1 MTIQRNSNHI
11 LDLNRILKRK
21 PHTFSTGDEI
31 QVPSNTQKTYNVD
44 TSNNFSVNTL
54 DSNGLIK
61 STKAGGQND
70 ALKNL
75 ADKNQPVPTSDGYFG
90 QDGAYNKG
98 KNVAGAI
105 SAVAGGLTGMYAG
118 YKGNSTIADTS
129 GVKKQANSIAS
140 NSSNAESNDA
150 LLNDMNSFNAM
161 NNVSYGQ
168 VRGVSNGDMAKNT
181 LNSVASGA
189 SAGSV
194 AGPWGAAIG
203 AVVGLGTGVA
213 GIFSGNSKAR
223 REKARLNGQIA
234 AANQSAINNFANTAS
249 NINTNTNINLGR
261 NYFAQG
267 GHVFAG
273 GGKNDKYIDSNERY
287 LMDYAQSKA
296 YRNRLSKYTSDPNI
310 LNYAPNAAANE
321 LKSNFSSFVFP
332 NANNFDNAGETYTVN
347 KNKFYTGYDQLPQY
361 LKGVIDDR
369 WNSQPKDV
377 RYALENHDR
386 VVSVPT
392 LTYSNDF
399 YDMMGVR
406 HPDMFKPLHHET
418 GHFLDPFLNN
428 QYPEEYKLYL
438 TPDVEMFKS
447 NLNKEHDSKISENY
461 ADLMELRAK
470 LHEANVFDSSDPNAV
485 FDLKKLNEFRK
496 YLKKQKQ
503 GSNFLNNHNDGQII
517 NAINKIAYND
527 NGNNGNQNVFA
538 NGGHL
543 FSTGGKYNTWWN
555 PNDFNFALHLK
566 PSTAHSDKVDNML
579 INYLDAHYKQLSK
592 LVRDNNMSSIGLG
605 KYVVS
610 KLGLSRR
617 FLIGAINACA
627 WRIFQNPDDVSYK
640 PSKNVTMIPVNKSG
654 LEGGVANDL
663 SPNASYY
670 IATTLP
676 GSNVRFVQ
684 YVVKP
689 KPKPLVIKSEPE
701 LVEPHQLT
709 EPSKKVLDRT
719 TQQWVDVPA
728 SWNYGDPYPQ
738 GMIHPVGLATS
749 PQPNSTVKW
758 KPTPNKVDD
767 NSGIRFDTVNQE
779 YFDKNNKIVGRDI
792 NNNTETL
799 VSKPTTP
806 KYQFK
811 SYQDVLNNK
820 PDELANKFAE
830 GGHIFK
836 NGGKA
841 NKTSKS
847 KKAKHVVLQT
857 DYTKPVIDN
866 YGRVFYPFSSG
877 VVVDDKSS
885 GLKPEIGKSGFVE
898 HDVNQTLSGIQF
910 DKNGNVVKNTY
921 KESPSVNDDTRIPIT
936 SSPSVLP
943 NGERREEPYEPTD
956 EQQYYRHVTNGDDV
970 DFQERSMAAGL
981 ALAGI
986 PFGGWYAAALNV
998 PQALYTWK
1006 HRDETSGVN
1015 QFLDYASVIPGMKF
1029 TKALNLSKNPAI
1041 IRSARLAA
1049 RVTKKAHP
1057 SDIAIRSKQF
1067 AAPVAA
1073 LQMVHKAG
1081 DAQNVLTYP
1090 SLVKDWFNRQLID
1103 TRFDNYLD
1111 SSVKPLILNKF
1122 ADGGDIDEKKAVE
1135 TPGQWERRYVNSP
1148 EFEKR
1153 YKSILYHGADVPSL
1167 QDIRDQV
1174 NNTHYLHVNFDNGMG
1189 SRQMVP
1195 LNVRTNVADTYDYGL
1210 RHKNEFELSHYVK
1223 PVGKGNP
1230 WIVEDTRPYPAT
1242 ADFTKDNVM
1251 PHEHGHVI
1259 DFNNYL
1265 STAEY
1270 NDDGST
1276 QPDPKYM
1283 FDANRK
1289 PVDKANSSISYSHD
1303 SKEAENYADI
1313 NALKYNLYKFGIK
1326 DIANGDIVTIDDI
1339 RKFKDIINKMPV
1351 KQRNAYNRI
1360 FYLFDDDAIVRFLNK
1375 LADSNNHPDVN
1386 VPSVNVFA
1394 EGGDLDY
1401 DAIKQ
1406 SYNDSNTGYSKFNH
1420 SSGWIK
1426 DYMRDHM
1433 KTGLV
1438 ADGSVD
1444 AATMKGIKKAN
1455 MNMNMFYT
1463 ANGTDGEEMSNN
1475 VDYGWVK
1482 KNNPSQ
1488 LYQYENQNLPTN
1500 GDKVQQSNLGSST
1513 SSKAAKKAAP
1523 INVSKS
1529 KFYANIQQETK
1540 ANPQLN
1546 ETMSI
1551 AYNYLIKKGFKPVNA
1566 SAIVGCIYAESRM
1579 NPQQDNGDHCGLL
1592 QWTKFKTENNK
1603 KKFGDRYN
1611 KLIEHTKQLE
1621 GDKYK
1626 DGDENLLLNQLAFV
1640 ADDLRSKDF
1649 NNDKVKLIH
1658 TLSKSQSIY
1667 DSAKAIMEIYGG
1679 DDKDKYSPTER
1690 AAYALYCLKNI
1701 STMKQDNNK
1710 DKK

>member
-1 MTIQRNSNHI
+1 M
-11 LDLNRILKRK
+11 
-21 PHTFSTGDEI
+21 
-31 QVPSNTQKTYNVD
+31 
-44 TSNNFSVNTL
+44 
-54 DSNGLIK
+54 
-61 STKAGGQND
+61 
-70 ALKNL
+70 NL
-75 ADKNQPVPTSDGYFG
+75 
-90 QDGAYNKG
+90 
-98 KNVAGAI
+98 
-105 SAVAGGLTGMYAG
+105 
-118 YKGNSTIADTS
+118 
-129 GVKKQANSIAS
+129 
-140 NSSNAESNDA
+140 
-150 LLNDMNSFNAM
+150 
-161 NNVSYGQ
+161 
-168 VRGVSNGDMAKNT
+168 
-181 LNSVASGA
+181 
-189 SAGSV
+189 
-194 AGPWGAAIG
+194 
-203 AVVGLGTGVA
+203 
-213 GIFSGNSKAR
+213 
-223 REKARLNGQIA
+223 
-234 AANQSAINNFANTAS
+234 
-249 NINTNTNINLGR
+249 
-261 NYFAQG
+261 
-267 GHVFAG
+267 
-273 GGKNDKYIDSNERY
+273 
-287 LMDYAQSKA
+287 
-296 YRNRLSKYTSDPNI
+296 
-310 LNYAPNAAANE
+310 
-321 LKSNFSSFVFP
+321 
-332 NANNFDNAGETYTVN
+332 
-347 KNKFYTGYDQLPQY
+347 
-361 LKGVIDDR
+361 
-369 WNSQPKDV
+369 
-377 RYALENHDR
+377 
-386 VVSVPT
+386 
-392 LTYSNDF
+392 
-399 YDMMGVR
+399 
-406 HPDMFKPLHHET
+406 
-418 GHFLDPFLNN
+418 
-428 QYPEEYKLYL
+428 
-438 TPDVEMFKS
+438 
-447 NLNKEHDSKISENY
+447 
-461 ADLMELRAK
+461 
-470 LHEANVFDSSDPNAV
+470 
-485 FDLKKLNEFRK
+485 
-496 YLKKQKQ
+496 
-503 GSNFLNNHNDGQII
+503 
-517 NAINKIAYND
+517 
-527 NGNNGNQNVFA
+527 
-538 NGGHL
+538 
-543 FSTGGKYNTWWN
+543 
-555 PNDFNFALHLK
+555 
-566 PSTAHSDKVDNML
+566 
-579 INYLDAHYKQLSK
+579 
-592 LVRDNNMSSIGLG
+592 
-605 KYVVS
+605 
-610 KLGLSRR
+610 
-617 FLIGAINACA
+617 
-627 WRIFQNPDDVSYK
+627 
-640 PSKNVTMIPVNKSG
+640 
-654 LEGGVANDL
+654 
-663 SPNASYY
+663 
-670 IATTLP
+670 
-676 GSNVRFVQ
+676 
-684 YVVKP
+684 
-689 KPKPLVIKSEPE
+689 
-701 LVEPHQLT
+701 
-709 EPSKKVLDRT
+709 
-719 TQQWVDVPA
+719 
-728 SWNYGDPYPQ
+728 
-738 GMIHPVGLATS
+738 
-749 PQPNSTVKW
+749 
-758 KPTPNKVDD
+758 
-767 NSGIRFDTVNQE
+767 
-779 YFDKNNKIVGRDI
+779 
-792 NNNTETL
+792 
-799 VSKPTTP
+799 
-806 KYQFK
+806 
-811 SYQDVLNNK
+811 
-820 PDELANKFAE
+820 
-830 GGHIFK
+830 
-836 NGGKA
+836 
-841 NKTSKS
+841 
-847 KKAKHVVLQT
+847 
-857 DYTKPVIDN
+857 
-866 YGRVFYPFSSG
+866 
-877 VVVDDKSS
+877 
-885 GLKPEIGKSGFVE
+885 
-898 HDVNQTLSGIQF
+898 
-910 DKNGNVVKNTY
+910 
-921 KESPSVNDDTRIPIT
+921 
-936 SSPSVLP
+936 
-943 NGERREEPYEPTD
+943 
-956 EQQYYRHVTNGDDV
+956 
-970 DFQERSMAAGL
+970 
-981 ALAGI
+981 
-986 PFGGWYAAALNV
+986 

-1006 HRDETSGVN
+1006 HRDETSGIN
-1015 QFLDYASVIPGMKF
+1015 KFLDYASVVPGMKF
-1029 TKALNLSKNPAI
+1029 TKALNLSTNPAI

-1049 RVTKKAHP
+1049 WVTKKAHP

-1111 SSVKPLILNKF
+1111 SPVKPLILNKF

-1223 PVGKGNP
+1223 PAGKGNP
-1230 WIVEDTRPYPAT
+1230 WIVEDTRPYPVT

-1626 DGDENLLLNQLAFV
+1626 DGDENLLLNQLAFIS
-1640 ADDLRSKDF
+1640 DDLRSKDF

>member
-31 QVPSNTQKTYNVD
+31 QVPQNTQKTYNVD

-61 STKAGGQND
+61 STKTGGQND

-168 VRGVSNGDMAKNT
+168 VRGASNGDMAKNT
-181 LNSVASGA
+181 LNSVVSGA

-213 GIFSGNSKAR
+213 GIFSGNSKAK
-223 REKARLNGQIA
+223 REKRRLNGQIA

-296 YRNRLSKYTSDPNI
+296 YGNRLSKYTSDPNI

-332 NANNFDNAGETYTVN
+332 NTNNFDHLGETYIVN
-347 KNKFYTGYDQLPQY
+347 KNKFYTGYDKLPQY
-361 LKGVIDDR
+361 LKGVVDDR

-406 HPDMFKPLHHET
+406 HPDMFKPIHHET
-418 GHFLDPFLNN
+418 GHFLDPFLNPFLNN

-438 TPDVEMFKS
+438 TPDVKMFKS
-447 NLNKEHDSKISENY
+447 NSNKEHDSKISENY

-503 GSNFLNNHNDGQII
+503 DSNFLNNHNDGQII

-527 NGNNGNQNVFA
+527 NGDNGNQNVFA

-579 INYLDAHYKQLSK
+579 IPYLDANYKQLSK
-592 LVRDNNMSSIGLG
+592 LVRDNNMSSVGLG

-617 FLIGAINACA
+617 FLIDAINACA
-627 WRIFQNPDDVSYK
+627 WRIFQSPDDVSYK
-640 PSKNVTMIPVNKSG
+640 PSKNVTMTPVEKTG
-654 LEGGVANDL
+654 LGGAIDNYL

-676 GSNVRFVQ
+676 GSNVRFIQ

-689 KPKPLVIKSEPE
+689 KPLVIKGEPE

-820 PDELANKFAE
+820 PDELA
-830 GGHIFK
+830 
-836 NGGKA
+836 
-841 NKTSKS
+841 
-847 KKAKHVVLQT
+847 
-857 DYTKPVIDN
+857 
-866 YGRVFYPFSSG
+866 
-877 VVVDDKSS
+877 
-885 GLKPEIGKSGFVE
+885 
-898 HDVNQTLSGIQF
+898 
-910 DKNGNVVKNTY
+910 
-921 KESPSVNDDTRIPIT
+921 
-936 SSPSVLP
+936 
-943 NGERREEPYEPTD
+943 
-956 EQQYYRHVTNGDDV
+956 
-970 DFQERSMAAGL
+970 
-981 ALAGI
+981 
-986 PFGGWYAAALNV
+986 
-998 PQALYTWK
+998 
-1006 HRDETSGVN
+1006 
-1015 QFLDYASVIPGMKF
+1015 
-1029 TKALNLSKNPAI
+1029 
-1041 IRSARLAA
+1041 
-1049 RVTKKAHP
+1049 
-1057 SDIAIRSKQF
+1057 
-1067 AAPVAA
+1067 
-1073 LQMVHKAG
+1073 
-1081 DAQNVLTYP
+1081 
-1090 SLVKDWFNRQLID
+1090 
-1103 TRFDNYLD
+1103 
-1111 SSVKPLILNKF
+1111 NKF

-1270 NDDGST
+1270 NDDGSI

-1289 PVDKANSSISYSHD
+1289 PIDKENSSISYSHD

-1566 SAIVGCIYAESRM
+1566 SAIIGCIYAESRM

-1626 DGDENLLLNQLAFV
+1626 DGDENLLLNQLAFI

-1701 STMKQDNNK
+1701 STTKQDNNK

>member
-31 QVPSNTQKTYNVD
+31 QVLPNTQKTYNVD

-61 STKAGGQND
+61 STKTGGQND

-181 LNSVASGA
+181 LNSVVSGA

-194 AGPWGAAIG
+194 AGPWGAVIG

-273 GGKNDKYIDSNERY
+273 GGKNDKYIDGNERY

-296 YRNRLSKYTSDPNI
+296 YRNR
-310 LNYAPNAAANE
+310 
-321 LKSNFSSFVFP
+321 
-332 NANNFDNAGETYTVN
+332 
-347 KNKFYTGYDQLPQY
+347 
-361 LKGVIDDR
+361 
-369 WNSQPKDV
+369 
-377 RYALENHDR
+377 
-386 VVSVPT
+386 
-392 LTYSNDF
+392 
-399 YDMMGVR
+399 
-406 HPDMFKPLHHET
+406 
-418 GHFLDPFLNN
+418 
-428 QYPEEYKLYL
+428 
-438 TPDVEMFKS
+438 
-447 NLNKEHDSKISENY
+447 
-461 ADLMELRAK
+461 
-470 LHEANVFDSSDPNAV
+470 
-485 FDLKKLNEFRK
+485 
-496 YLKKQKQ
+496 
-503 GSNFLNNHNDGQII
+503 
-517 NAINKIAYND
+517 YND
-527 NGNNGNQNVFA
+527 NGNNENQNV
-538 NGGHL
+538 
-543 FSTGGKYNTWWN
+543 
-555 PNDFNFALHLK
+555 
-566 PSTAHSDKVDNML
+566 
-579 INYLDAHYKQLSK
+579 
-592 LVRDNNMSSIGLG
+592 
-605 KYVVS
+605 
-610 KLGLSRR
+610 
-617 FLIGAINACA
+617 
-627 WRIFQNPDDVSYK
+627 
-640 PSKNVTMIPVNKSG
+640 
-654 LEGGVANDL
+654 
-663 SPNASYY
+663 
-670 IATTLP
+670 
-676 GSNVRFVQ
+676 
-684 YVVKP
+684 
-689 KPKPLVIKSEPE
+689 
-701 LVEPHQLT
+701 
-709 EPSKKVLDRT
+709 
-719 TQQWVDVPA
+719 
-728 SWNYGDPYPQ
+728 
-738 GMIHPVGLATS
+738 
-749 PQPNSTVKW
+749 
-758 KPTPNKVDD
+758 
-767 NSGIRFDTVNQE
+767 
-779 YFDKNNKIVGRDI
+779 
-792 NNNTETL
+792 
-799 VSKPTTP
+799 
-806 KYQFK
+806 
-811 SYQDVLNNK
+811 
-820 PDELANKFAE
+820 FAE

-841 NKTSKS
+841 NKTSNS
-847 KKAKHVVLQT
+847 KNAKHVVLQT

-866 YGRVFYPFSSG
+866 DGRVFYPFSSG

-956 EQQYYRHVTNGDDV
+956 EQQYYRHGTNGDDV

-1006 HRDETSGVN
+1006 HRDETNGVN
-1015 QFLDYASVIPGMKF
+1015 KFLDYASVVPGMKF
-1029 TKALNLSKNPAI
+1029 TKALNLSTNPAI

-1049 RVTKKAHP
+1049 WVTKKAHP

-1111 SSVKPLILNKF
+1111 SPVKPLILNKF

-1223 PVGKGNP
+1223 PAGKGNP
-1230 WIVEDTRPYPAT
+1230 WIVEDTRPYPAI
-1242 ADFTKDNVM
+1242 ADFTKDNVL

-1289 PVDKANSSISYSHD
+1289 PIDKANSSISYSHD

-1626 DGDENLLLNQLAFV
+1626 DGDENLLLNQLAFI

-1701 STMKQDNNK
+1701 STTKQDNNK

>member
-21 PHTFSTGDEI
+21 PHKFDGEEGSSRIFTG
-31 QVPSNTQKTYNVD
+31 
-44 TSNNFSVNTL
+44 
-54 DSNGLIK
+54 
-61 STKAGGQND
+61 
-70 ALKNL
+70 
-75 ADKNQPVPTSDGYFG
+75 TSDGPSNEVLTTNNNNSLSNLAPIKSDNINYNPN
-90 QDGAYNKG
+90 DGYKTYKVDPDGTEKSNFKEPEG
-98 KNVAGAI
+98 KEKITGSQVAGAI

-129 GVKKQANSIAS
+129 GYKKQANSIA
-140 NSSNAESNDA
+140 NSSSSAETNDA
-150 LLNDMNSFNAM
+150 LLNDMNSFNPM

-168 VRGVSNGDMAKNT
+168 VRGASNGDMAKNT

-223 REKARLNGQIA
+223 REKRRLNGQIA

-267 GHVFAG
+267 GHLFKNGNNVHVGVPSMLAARNESKPYLPTVTKQTMKTGKVYNYYDSDHDKKPVKKVHTKSLVGNQVFIPLSPYQWTKDYVNSDVF
-273 GGKNDKYIDSNERY
+273 KNRLANIFNYRNDNNDELYNEVKHNIDNVGIFDVDMKKPTSYFINRLPSNVSGAIYNHRKYDGYGDDAASFYDPVENIVINDVSKQKDKRFDNGDYYGRAVPHELGHTMDPYYDLSHAQYFSKDMFGHKYIDDGVSFDN
-287 LMDYAQSKA
+287 
-296 YRNRLSKYTSDPNI
+296 NRHSYQQLYD
-310 LNYAPNAAANE
+310 AH
-321 LKSNFSSFVFP
+321 KSNPFI
-332 NANNFDNAGETYTVN
+332 NFEHE
-347 KNKFYTGYDQLPQY
+347 
-361 LKGVIDDR
+361 
-369 WNSQPKDV
+369 S
-377 RYALENHDR
+377 YAH
-386 VVSVPT
+386 
-392 LTYSNDF
+392 
-399 YDMMGVR
+399 
-406 HPDMFKPLHHET
+406 
-418 GHFLDPFLNN
+418 
-428 QYPEEYKLYL
+428 
-438 TPDVEMFKS
+438 
-447 NLNKEHDSKISENY
+447 ENY
-461 ADLMELRAK
+461 ADIHALRYNLYKFGIKDIANGDVITKSDLTKYKKIISK
-470 LHEANVFDSSDPNAV
+470 LPAGPRNAFSRIFSVFDDDV
-485 FDLKKLNEFRK
+485 
-496 YLKKQKQ
+496 
-503 GSNFLNNHNDGQII
+503 II
-517 NAINKIAYND
+517 NMLNKRASND
-527 NGNNGNQNVFA
+527 TN
-538 NGGHL
+538 
-543 FSTGGKYNTWWN
+543 
-555 PNDFNFALHLK
+555 
-566 PSTAHSDKVDNML
+566 
-579 INYLDAHYKQLSK
+579 KQ
-592 LVRDNNMSSIGLG
+592 SSI
-605 KYVVS
+605 K
-610 KLGLSRR
+610 
-617 FLIGAINACA
+617 
-627 WRIFQNPDDVSYK
+627 QN
-640 PSKNVTMIPVNKSG
+640 I
-654 LEGGVANDL
+654 
-663 SPNASYY
+663 
-670 IATTLP
+670 
-676 GSNVRFVQ
+676 
-684 YVVKP
+684 
-689 KPKPLVIKSEPE
+689 
-701 LVEPHQLT
+701 
-709 EPSKKVLDRT
+709 
-719 TQQWVDVPA
+719 
-728 SWNYGDPYPQ
+728 
-738 GMIHPVGLATS
+738 
-749 PQPNSTVKW
+749 
-758 KPTPNKVDD
+758 
-767 NSGIRFDTVNQE
+767 
-779 YFDKNNKIVGRDI
+779 
-792 NNNTETL
+792 
-799 VSKPTTP
+799 
-806 KYQFK
+806 
-811 SYQDVLNNK
+811 
-820 PDELANKFAE
+820 FAE
-830 GGHIFK
+830 GGH
-836 NGGKA
+836 
-841 NKTSKS
+841 
-847 KKAKHVVLQT
+847 
-857 DYTKPVIDN
+857 
-866 YGRVFYPFSSG
+866 
-877 VVVDDKSS
+877 
-885 GLKPEIGKSGFVE
+885 
-898 HDVNQTLSGIQF
+898 
-910 DKNGNVVKNTY
+910 
-921 KESPSVNDDTRIPIT
+921 
-936 SSPSVLP
+936 
-943 NGERREEPYEPTD
+943 
-956 EQQYYRHVTNGDDV
+956 
-970 DFQERSMAAGL
+970 
-981 ALAGI
+981 
-986 PFGGWYAAALNV
+986 
-998 PQALYTWK
+998 
-1006 HRDETSGVN
+1006 
-1015 QFLDYASVIPGMKF
+1015 
-1029 TKALNLSKNPAI
+1029 
-1041 IRSARLAA
+1041 
-1049 RVTKKAHP
+1049 
-1057 SDIAIRSKQF
+1057 
-1067 AAPVAA
+1067 
-1073 LQMVHKAG
+1073 
-1081 DAQNVLTYP
+1081 
-1090 SLVKDWFNRQLID
+1090 
-1103 TRFDNYLD
+1103 
-1111 SSVKPLILNKF
+1111 
-1122 ADGGDIDEKKAVE
+1122 IDEKKAVE

-1189 SRQMVP
+1189 SRQMAP

-1251 PHEHGHVI
+1251 PHEYGHVI

-1289 PVDKANSSISYSHD
+1289 PIDKANSSINYSHD

-1339 RKFKDIINKMPV
+1339 KKFKDIINKMPV

-1463 ANGTDGEEMSNN
+1463 SNGTDGEEMSNN

-1579 NPQQDNGDHCGLL
+1579 NPQQDDGDHCGLL

-1626 DGDENLLLNQLAFV
+1626 DGDENLLLNQLAFI

-1658 TLSKSQSIY
+1658 TLSKSQSVY

>member
-21 PHTFSTGDEI
+21 PHKFDGEEGSSRIFTG
-31 QVPSNTQKTYNVD
+31 
-44 TSNNFSVNTL
+44 
-54 DSNGLIK
+54 
-61 STKAGGQND
+61 
-70 ALKNL
+70 
-75 ADKNQPVPTSDGYFG
+75 TSDGPSNEVLTTNNNNSLSNLAPIKSDNINYNPN
-90 QDGAYNKG
+90 DGYKTYKVDPDGTEKSNFKEPEG
-98 KNVAGAI
+98 KEKITGSQVAGAI

-168 VRGVSNGDMAKNT
+168 VRGASNGDMAKNT

-223 REKARLNGQIA
+223 REKRRLNGQIA

-261 NYFAQG
+261 NYFA
-267 GHVFAG
+267 
-273 GGKNDKYIDSNERY
+273 
-287 LMDYAQSKA
+287 
-296 YRNRLSKYTSDPNI
+296 
-310 LNYAPNAAANE
+310 
-321 LKSNFSSFVFP
+321 
-332 NANNFDNAGETYTVN
+332 
-347 KNKFYTGYDQLPQY
+347 
-361 LKGVIDDR
+361 
-369 WNSQPKDV
+369 
-377 RYALENHDR
+377 
-386 VVSVPT
+386 
-392 LTYSNDF
+392 
-399 YDMMGVR
+399 
-406 HPDMFKPLHHET
+406 
-418 GHFLDPFLNN
+418 
-428 QYPEEYKLYL
+428 
-438 TPDVEMFKS
+438 
-447 NLNKEHDSKISENY
+447 
-461 ADLMELRAK
+461 
-470 LHEANVFDSSDPNAV
+470 
-485 FDLKKLNEFRK
+485 
-496 YLKKQKQ
+496 
-503 GSNFLNNHNDGQII
+503 
-517 NAINKIAYND
+517 
-527 NGNNGNQNVFA
+527 
-538 NGGHL
+538 
-543 FSTGGKYNTWWN
+543 
-555 PNDFNFALHLK
+555 
-566 PSTAHSDKVDNML
+566 
-579 INYLDAHYKQLSK
+579 
-592 LVRDNNMSSIGLG
+592 
-605 KYVVS
+605 
-610 KLGLSRR
+610 
-617 FLIGAINACA
+617 
-627 WRIFQNPDDVSYK
+627 
-640 PSKNVTMIPVNKSG
+640 
-654 LEGGVANDL
+654 
-663 SPNASYY
+663 
-670 IATTLP
+670 
-676 GSNVRFVQ
+676 
-684 YVVKP
+684 
-689 KPKPLVIKSEPE
+689 
-701 LVEPHQLT
+701 
-709 EPSKKVLDRT
+709 
-719 TQQWVDVPA
+719 
-728 SWNYGDPYPQ
+728 
-738 GMIHPVGLATS
+738 
-749 PQPNSTVKW
+749 
-758 KPTPNKVDD
+758 
-767 NSGIRFDTVNQE
+767 
-779 YFDKNNKIVGRDI
+779 
-792 NNNTETL
+792 
-799 VSKPTTP
+799 
-806 KYQFK
+806 
-811 SYQDVLNNK
+811 
-820 PDELANKFAE
+820 E

-847 KKAKHVVLQT
+847 KNAKHIVLQT

-866 YGRVFYPFSSG
+866 DGRVFYPFSSG

-910 DKNGNVVKNTY
+910 DKNGNVVKNIY

-956 EQQYYRHVTNGDDV
+956 EQQYYRHGTNGDDV

-1006 HRDETSGVN
+1006 HRDETNGVN
-1015 QFLDYASVIPGMKF
+1015 KLLDYASVVPGMKF
-1029 TKALNLSKNPAI
+1029 TKALNLSTNPAI
-1041 IRSARLAA
+1041 TRSARLAA

-1073 LQMVHKAG
+1073 LQMAHKAG
-1081 DAQNVLTYP
+1081 DVQNVLTYP

-1289 PVDKANSSISYSHD
+1289 PIDKANSSISYSHD

-1375 LADSNNHPDVN
+1375 LADSNSHPDVN
-1386 VPSVNVFA
+1386 IPSVNVFA

-1463 ANGTDGEEMSNN
+1463 SNGTDGEEMSNN

-1592 QWTKFKTENNK
+1592 QWTKFKIEHNK

-1626 DGDENLLLNQLAFV
+1626 DGDENLLLNQLAFI

>member
-21 PHTFSTGDEI
+21 PHKFDGEEGSSRIFTG
-31 QVPSNTQKTYNVD
+31 
-44 TSNNFSVNTL
+44 
-54 DSNGLIK
+54 
-61 STKAGGQND
+61 
-70 ALKNL
+70 
-75 ADKNQPVPTSDGYFG
+75 TSDGPSNEVLTTNNNNSLSNLAPIKSDNINYNPN
-90 QDGAYNKG
+90 DGYKTYKVDPDGTEKSNFKEPEG
-98 KNVAGAI
+98 KEKITGSQVAGAI

-168 VRGVSNGDMAKNT
+168 VRGASNGDMAKNT

-223 REKARLNGQIA
+223 REKRRLNGQIA

-261 NYFAQG
+261 NYFA
-267 GHVFAG
+267 
-273 GGKNDKYIDSNERY
+273 
-287 LMDYAQSKA
+287 
-296 YRNRLSKYTSDPNI
+296 
-310 LNYAPNAAANE
+310 
-321 LKSNFSSFVFP
+321 
-332 NANNFDNAGETYTVN
+332 
-347 KNKFYTGYDQLPQY
+347 
-361 LKGVIDDR
+361 
-369 WNSQPKDV
+369 
-377 RYALENHDR
+377 
-386 VVSVPT
+386 
-392 LTYSNDF
+392 
-399 YDMMGVR
+399 
-406 HPDMFKPLHHET
+406 
-418 GHFLDPFLNN
+418 
-428 QYPEEYKLYL
+428 
-438 TPDVEMFKS
+438 
-447 NLNKEHDSKISENY
+447 
-461 ADLMELRAK
+461 
-470 LHEANVFDSSDPNAV
+470 
-485 FDLKKLNEFRK
+485 
-496 YLKKQKQ
+496 
-503 GSNFLNNHNDGQII
+503 
-517 NAINKIAYND
+517 
-527 NGNNGNQNVFA
+527 
-538 NGGHL
+538 
-543 FSTGGKYNTWWN
+543 
-555 PNDFNFALHLK
+555 
-566 PSTAHSDKVDNML
+566 
-579 INYLDAHYKQLSK
+579 
-592 LVRDNNMSSIGLG
+592 
-605 KYVVS
+605 
-610 KLGLSRR
+610 
-617 FLIGAINACA
+617 
-627 WRIFQNPDDVSYK
+627 
-640 PSKNVTMIPVNKSG
+640 
-654 LEGGVANDL
+654 
-663 SPNASYY
+663 
-670 IATTLP
+670 
-676 GSNVRFVQ
+676 
-684 YVVKP
+684 
-689 KPKPLVIKSEPE
+689 
-701 LVEPHQLT
+701 
-709 EPSKKVLDRT
+709 
-719 TQQWVDVPA
+719 
-728 SWNYGDPYPQ
+728 
-738 GMIHPVGLATS
+738 
-749 PQPNSTVKW
+749 
-758 KPTPNKVDD
+758 
-767 NSGIRFDTVNQE
+767 
-779 YFDKNNKIVGRDI
+779 
-792 NNNTETL
+792 
-799 VSKPTTP
+799 
-806 KYQFK
+806 
-811 SYQDVLNNK
+811 
-820 PDELANKFAE
+820 E

-847 KKAKHVVLQT
+847 KNAKHIVLQT

-866 YGRVFYPFSSG
+866 DGRVFYPFSSG

-910 DKNGNVVKNTY
+910 DKNGNVVKNIY

-956 EQQYYRHVTNGDDV
+956 EQQYYRHGTNGDDV

-1006 HRDETSGVN
+1006 HRDETNGVN
-1015 QFLDYASVIPGMKF
+1015 KLLDYASVVPGMKF
-1029 TKALNLSKNPAI
+1029 TKALNLSTNPAI
-1041 IRSARLAA
+1041 TRSARLAA

-1073 LQMVHKAG
+1073 LQMAHKAG
-1081 DAQNVLTYP
+1081 DVQNVLTYP

-1289 PVDKANSSISYSHD
+1289 PIDKANSSISYSHD

-1386 VPSVNVFA
+1386 IPSVNVFA

-1444 AATMKGIKKAN
+1444 AATMKRIKKAN

-1463 ANGTDGEEMSNN
+1463 SNGTDGEEMSNN

-1626 DGDENLLLNQLAFV
+1626 DGDENLLLNQLAFI

>member
-21 PHTFSTGDEI
+21 PHKFDGEEGSSRIFTG
-31 QVPSNTQKTYNVD
+31 
-44 TSNNFSVNTL
+44 
-54 DSNGLIK
+54 
-61 STKAGGQND
+61 
-70 ALKNL
+70 
-75 ADKNQPVPTSDGYFG
+75 TSDGPSNEVLTTNNNNSLLNLAPIKSDNINYNPN
-90 QDGAYNKG
+90 DGYKTYKVDPDGTEKSNFKEPEG
-98 KNVAGAI
+98 KEKTTGSQAAGAI
-105 SAVAGGLTGMYAG
+105 SAVAGGLAGMYAG

-129 GVKKQANSIAS
+129 GYKKQANSIA
-140 NSSNAESNDA
+140 NSSSSAETNDA
-150 LLNDMNSFNAM
+150 LLNDMNSFNPM
-161 NNVSYGQ
+161 NSVSYGQ
-168 VRGVSNGDMAKNT
+168 VRGASNGDMAKNT
-181 LNSVASGA
+181 LNSVANGA

-213 GIFSGNSKAR
+213 GIFSGNSKAK
-223 REKARLNGQIA
+223 REKRRLNGQIA

-267 GHVFAG
+267 GH
-273 GGKNDKYIDSNERY
+273 
-287 LMDYAQSKA
+287 
-296 YRNRLSKYTSDPNI
+296 
-310 LNYAPNAAANE
+310 
-321 LKSNFSSFVFP
+321 
-332 NANNFDNAGETYTVN
+332 
-347 KNKFYTGYDQLPQY
+347 
-361 LKGVIDDR
+361 
-369 WNSQPKDV
+369 
-377 RYALENHDR
+377 
-386 VVSVPT
+386 
-392 LTYSNDF
+392 
-399 YDMMGVR
+399 
-406 HPDMFKPLHHET
+406 
-418 GHFLDPFLNN
+418 
-428 QYPEEYKLYL
+428 
-438 TPDVEMFKS
+438 
-447 NLNKEHDSKISENY
+447 
-461 ADLMELRAK
+461 
-470 LHEANVFDSSDPNAV
+470 
-485 FDLKKLNEFRK
+485 
-496 YLKKQKQ
+496 
-503 GSNFLNNHNDGQII
+503 
-517 NAINKIAYND
+517 
-527 NGNNGNQNVFA
+527 
-538 NGGHL
+538 L
-543 FSTGGKYNTWWN
+543 FE
-555 PNDFNFALHLK
+555 D
-566 PSTAHSDKVDNML
+566 
-579 INYLDAHYKQLSK
+579 
-592 LVRDNNMSSIGLG
+592 
-605 KYVVS
+605 
-610 KLGLSRR
+610 
-617 FLIGAINACA
+617 
-627 WRIFQNPDDVSYK
+627 
-640 PSKNVTMIPVNKSG
+640 
-654 LEGGVANDL
+654 
-663 SPNASYY
+663 
-670 IATTLP
+670 
-676 GSNVRFVQ
+676 
-684 YVVKP
+684 
-689 KPKPLVIKSEPE
+689 
-701 LVEPHQLT
+701 
-709 EPSKKVLDRT
+709 
-719 TQQWVDVPA
+719 
-728 SWNYGDPYPQ
+728 
-738 GMIHPVGLATS
+738 
-749 PQPNSTVKW
+749 
-758 KPTPNKVDD
+758 
-767 NSGIRFDTVNQE
+767 
-779 YFDKNNKIVGRDI
+779 
-792 NNNTETL
+792 
-799 VSKPTTP
+799 
-806 KYQFK
+806 
-811 SYQDVLNNK
+811 
-820 PDELANKFAE
+820 
-830 GGHIFK
+830 
-836 NGGKA
+836 GGKA

-898 HDVNQTLSGIQF
+898 HDTNQTLSGIQF

-943 NGERREEPYEPTD
+943 NGERRKEPYEPTD
-956 EQQYYRHVTNGDDV
+956 EHQYYRHETNGDDV

-1006 HRDETSGVN
+1006 HRDETSGIN
-1015 QFLDYASVIPGMKF
+1015 KFLDYASVIPGMKF
-1029 TKALNLSKNPAI
+1029 TKALELSKNPAI
-1041 IRSARLAA
+1041 VRSARLAA

-1057 SDIAIRSKQF
+1057 ADITIKSKQF

-1090 SLVKDWFNRQLID
+1090 SLIKDWFNRQLID

-1111 SSVKPLILNKF
+1111 SPVKPLILNKF
-1122 ADGGDIDEKKAVE
+1122 ADGGAVDEKKAVE

-1174 NNTHYLHVNFDNGMG
+1174 NNTHYLHVNFGNGMG

-1230 WIVEDTRPYPAT
+1230 WIVEDTRSYPAT

-1289 PVDKANSSISYSHD
+1289 PIDKANSSISYSHD

-1592 QWTKFKTENNK
+1592 QWTKFKTEDNK

-1611 KLIEHTKQLE
+1611 KLIEHTKQIE

-1626 DGDENLLLNQLAFV
+1626 DGDENLLLNQLAFI

-1701 STMKQDNNK
+1701 STMKQDDNK

>member
-1 MTIQRNSNHI
+1 
-11 LDLNRILKRK
+11 
-21 PHTFSTGDEI
+21 
-31 QVPSNTQKTYNVD
+31 
-44 TSNNFSVNTL
+44 
-54 DSNGLIK
+54 
-61 STKAGGQND
+61 
-70 ALKNL
+70 
-75 ADKNQPVPTSDGYFG
+75 
-90 QDGAYNKG
+90 
-98 KNVAGAI
+98 
-105 SAVAGGLTGMYAG
+105 MYAG

-168 VRGVSNGDMAKNT
+168 VRGASNGDMAKNT

-223 REKARLNGQIA
+223 KEKARLNGQIA

-267 GHVFAG
+267 GHVFAD
-273 GGKNDKYIDSNERY
+273 GGKNDKYIDGNERY

-296 YRNRLSKYTSDPNI
+296 YRNR
-310 LNYAPNAAANE
+310 
-321 LKSNFSSFVFP
+321 
-332 NANNFDNAGETYTVN
+332 
-347 KNKFYTGYDQLPQY
+347 
-361 LKGVIDDR
+361 
-369 WNSQPKDV
+369 
-377 RYALENHDR
+377 
-386 VVSVPT
+386 
-392 LTYSNDF
+392 
-399 YDMMGVR
+399 
-406 HPDMFKPLHHET
+406 
-418 GHFLDPFLNN
+418 
-428 QYPEEYKLYL
+428 
-438 TPDVEMFKS
+438 
-447 NLNKEHDSKISENY
+447 
-461 ADLMELRAK
+461 
-470 LHEANVFDSSDPNAV
+470 
-485 FDLKKLNEFRK
+485 
-496 YLKKQKQ
+496 
-503 GSNFLNNHNDGQII
+503 
-517 NAINKIAYND
+517 YND
-527 NGNNGNQNVFA
+527 NGNNENQNVFA
-538 NGGHL
+538 KGGHL
-543 FSTGGKYNTWWN
+543 FKNGNNVHVGVPSMLTARNESKPYLPTITRQTIKTGKVYNYYDNDHNKKPVKKVHTKSLVGDQVFIPLSPYQWTKDYVNSDVFKNRLASVFNYRNDANGELYNEVKHNIDNVGIFNVDMKKPDSYFINRLPSNASGAIYNHRRYDGYGNDAASFYDPVENIVINDVSKQKDKRFDNGDYYDRAIPHELGHTMDPHFDLSHAQYFSKDIFGHKYIDDGVSFDNNRHSYQQLYDAHKSN
-555 PNDFNFALHLK
+555 PFINFEHENYAHENYADIHALRYNLYRFGIK
-566 PSTAHSDKVDNML
+566 DIANGDVITKSDLSKYKKIISKLPVGPRNAFSRIFSVFDDVVIVNML
-579 INYLDAHYKQLSK
+579 NKRASNNTNKQ
-592 LVRDNNMSSIGLG
+592 SIV
-605 KYVVS
+605 K
-610 KLGLSRR
+610 
-617 FLIGAINACA
+617 
-627 WRIFQNPDDVSYK
+627 
-640 PSKNVTMIPVNKSG
+640 KNV
-654 LEGGVANDL
+654 
-663 SPNASYY
+663 
-670 IATTLP
+670 
-676 GSNVRFVQ
+676 
-684 YVVKP
+684 
-689 KPKPLVIKSEPE
+689 
-701 LVEPHQLT
+701 
-709 EPSKKVLDRT
+709 
-719 TQQWVDVPA
+719 
-728 SWNYGDPYPQ
+728 
-738 GMIHPVGLATS
+738 
-749 PQPNSTVKW
+749 
-758 KPTPNKVDD
+758 
-767 NSGIRFDTVNQE
+767 
-779 YFDKNNKIVGRDI
+779 
-792 NNNTETL
+792 
-799 VSKPTTP
+799 
-806 KYQFK
+806 
-811 SYQDVLNNK
+811 
-820 PDELANKFAE
+820 FAE

-841 NKTSKS
+841 NKTNKS
-847 KKAKHVVLQT
+847 KNAKHVVLQT

-898 HDVNQTLSGIQF
+898 HDVNQTLSGIKF

-943 NGERREEPYEPTD
+943 NGERRKEPYEPTD
-956 EQQYYRHVTNGDDV
+956 EQQYYRHGTNRDDV

-986 PFGGWYAAALNV
+986 PFGGWFAAALNA

-1006 HRDETSGVN
+1006 HRDETNGVN
-1015 QFLDYASVIPGMKF
+1015 KFLDYASVVPGMKF

-1049 RVTKKAHP
+1049 WVTKKAHP

-1111 SSVKPLILNKF
+1111 SPVKPLILNK
-1122 ADGGDIDEKKAVE
+1122 
-1135 TPGQWERRYVNSP
+1135 
-1148 EFEKR
+1148 
-1153 YKSILYHGADVPSL
+1153 
-1167 QDIRDQV
+1167 
-1174 NNTHYLHVNFDNGMG
+1174 
-1189 SRQMVP
+1189 
-1195 LNVRTNVADTYDYGL
+1195 
-1210 RHKNEFELSHYVK
+1210 
-1223 PVGKGNP
+1223 
-1230 WIVEDTRPYPAT
+1230 
-1242 ADFTKDNVM
+1242 
-1251 PHEHGHVI
+1251 
-1259 DFNNYL
+1259 
-1265 STAEY
+1265 
-1270 NDDGST
+1270 
-1276 QPDPKYM
+1276 
-1283 FDANRK
+1283 
-1289 PVDKANSSISYSHD
+1289 
-1303 SKEAENYADI
+1303 
-1313 NALKYNLYKFGIK
+1313 
-1326 DIANGDIVTIDDI
+1326 
-1339 RKFKDIINKMPV
+1339 
-1351 KQRNAYNRI
+1351 
-1360 FYLFDDDAIVRFLNK
+1360 
-1375 LADSNNHPDVN
+1375 
-1386 VPSVNVFA
+1386 FA

-1626 DGDENLLLNQLAFV
+1626 DGDENLLLNQLAFIS
-1640 ADDLRSKDF
+1640 DDLRSKDF

-1701 STMKQDNNK
+1701 STTKQDNNK